1 METKVVAVRNW
12 DDLVFDS
19 RNKEYGAYSLRQAYL
34 RRLFLGLGLST
45 SMILAMVLMPKLFP
59 GKKVIPIFPEE
70 LIGEVKLLDIEIIH
84 PPKPPKAKSVLET
97 KTNKSDLPPRVVSD
111 PVDPIE
117 EESTD
122 VVTSTTTGDVAGEGN
137 PDEGNLAG
145 TFIETPK
152 VLPPTKI
159 GTVLEVMPTYEGGM
173 EEMFNFIRRKLRYPS
188 VPRRLEIEGTV
199 FVSFVVNG
207 DGSVT
212 DVEVIR
218 GIHRDCDEEAK
229 RVISLLPGW
238 NGGRQNGSP
247 AAVRMVLPIKFSLQ
261 K

>member
-1 METKVVAVRNW
+1 METKVVAARNW

-59 GKKVIPIFPEE
+59 GKSVIPE
-70 LIGEVKLLDIEIIH
+70 LPIPSIVW
-84 PPKPPKAKSVLET
+84 
-97 KTNKSDLPPRVVSD
+97 D
-111 PVDPIE
+111 PVQPPQIIPNEKIRVTSRGSKMNNNLTRTITLVNDTAASVTE
-117 EESTD
+117 NDD
-122 VVTSTTTGDVAGEGN
+122 VVLSTSTTGEGEGV
-137 PDEGNLAG
+137 PSEGNVTGAVV
-145 TFIETPK
+145 ETSNVVAPK
-152 VLPPTKI
+152 KI

-173 EEMFNFIRRKLRYPS
+173 EEMFNFIKRKLRYPA
-188 VPRRLEIEGTV
+188 VPRRQEIEGTV

-218 GIHRDCDEEAK
+218 GIHRDCDKEAM
-229 RVISLLPGW
+229 RVISMLPGW
-238 NGGRQNGSP
+238 NGGSQNGSP
-247 AAVRMVLPIKFSLQ
+247 AAVRMVLPIKFSL
-261 K
+261 KK